1 MLKGLNSISH
11 IQLYWKLYE
20 DDYPRSE
27 NQQDYQRL
35 NNPLVELYSH
45 IVEYQAST
53 VCHLSKAQ
61 ISRAW
66 ETVAGSNDWDGRA
79 RKIEELNHN
88 CMEIIGLSKDRK
100 VSEYWKSQLETMQ
113 RSEESLHRI
122 EKILSDSEM
131 QTQKIYE
138 DQLERSLFE
147 ELASDYSGDKDF
159 NLRRSE
165 GTCEWFFKDDRFR
178 HWRDDSTSGL
188 LWVSAGPGCGKSV
201 LSRALIDERRLFTSV
216 TTSKV
221 CYFFFKD
228 GDEHRQHSTDAL
240 RAILHQ
246 LFAQDSSS
254 SLIKKALDSHK
265 KFGKSLRQMF
275 SELWQI
281 LLDCSQSPDA
291 GEVICVLDALD
302 ECNVDSR
309 RELIDHIED
318 SCCRSHPS
326 KLKFLIT
333 GRPYNDLEARFNKIS
348 NKAGYQ
354 YLSGDDKSEEIGK
367 EINIVIDDW
376 VRNFT
381 DYNDEDRRQI
391 SECVKRKENRT
402 YLWLHLTIKGIEQSG
417 SERVRDV
424 LDILDEL
431 SEEVSD
437 KYEKIL
443 DRSNHHDR
451 TKILLQL
458 VLSAAEPL
466 TLDQANVALVLALDN
481 GITTHTEMKSKLWPK
496 FEKTVINLCGLFI
509 SVHDKKLYFIH
520 LTARD
525 FLLSSER
532 RNRWKGCLEMSDS
545 HGSILRSCF
554 NFLLLPNLPDWT
566 YMVEFPDFPDVRDF
580 PELEGKFHI
589 YAAKHWPWHFSSYSG
604 NEEVSDLAISLCDES
619 SKSLQNW
626 FPLYPHLG
634 ESPGSANPLLVAA
647 YLGLEA
653 LVKQLLNLNMADIN
667 SKDSKWGQ
675 TPLSWASEQGH
686 TTVVEQLLDTGKV
699 DVNSRDYHGGTPL
712 SIAVTWRNEAVVK
725 QLLNIDKVDV
735 NSRDDWV
742 ETPFSIAILW
752 RNETIVKQLLNTG
765 KVDVNLKDYRG
776 RTPLLKAVH
785 IENAAIVKQLL
796 DTGKVDVDLRDDNG
810 DTPLSYAGRRGY
822 KTIVKHLRSYKDS
835 QLVRDSRGP

>member
-1 MLKGLNSISH
+1 M
-11 IQLYWKLYE
+11 
-20 DDYPRSE
+20 
-27 NQQDYQRL
+27 
-35 NNPLVELYSH
+35 ELYSH

-66 ETVAGSNDWDGRA
+66 ENVAGSNDWDGRA
-79 RKIEELNHN
+79 KKIEELNQN
-88 CMEIIGLSKDRK
+88 CKEIIGLSKDRK
-100 VSEYWKSQLETMQ
+100 VNECWKNQLETMQ
-113 RSEESLHRI
+113 RSEESLRRI
-122 EKILSDSEM
+122 EMILTDSEM

-147 ELASDYSGDKDF
+147 ELASDYSGDKNF
-159 NLRRSE
+159 NPRRSE

-178 HWRDDSTSGL
+178 HWRDNSTSGL

-201 LSRALIDERRLFTSV
+201 LSRALIDERRLLTSV

-228 GDEHRQHSTDAL
+228 GDEQRQHSADAL

-246 LFAQDSSS
+246 IFAQDSSG

-309 RELIDHIED
+309 RELIDHVEN
-318 SCCRSHPS
+318 SCCRSHIS

-333 GRPYNDLEARFNKIS
+333 SRPYIDLDARFNKIS
-348 NKAGYQ
+348 DKAGYQ
-354 YLSGDDKSEEIGK
+354 HLSGDDKSKEIGK

-431 SEEVSD
+431 PEKVSD

-443 DRSNHHDR
+443 ERSSHHNR
-451 TKILLQL
+451 TKILLQI

-466 TLDQANVALVLALDN
+466 TLDQANVALALALDN
-481 GITTHTEMKSKLWPK
+481 QITSYTEMKSKLWPN
-496 FEKTVINLCGLFI
+496 FEKTVTNLCGLFI

-520 LTARD
+520 LTARE
-525 FLLSSER
+525 FLLSSKR
-532 RNRWKGCLEMSDS
+532 RNRWEGCFEMSDS
-545 HGSILRSCF
+545 HGSILRSCLD
-554 NFLLLPNLPDWT
+554 FLLLPDLPDLT
-566 YMVEFPDFPDVRDF
+566 NLSDSFIE
-580 PELEGKFHI
+580 
-589 YAAKHWPWHFSSYSG
+589 YAAEYWPWHFSSYSG
-604 NEEVSDLAISLCDES
+604 NEKVSDLALNLCDES
-619 SKSLQNW
+619 SKSFQNW
-626 FPLYPHLG
+626 YPIYKPPYG
-634 ESPGSANPLLVAA
+634 APGSANPLLIAA

-653 LVKQLLNLNMADIN
+653 LIKQLLKINKADIN
-667 SKDSKWGQ
+667 SKDSRWHR
-675 TPLSWASEQGH
+675 TPLSWAVVKGH
-686 TTVVEQLLDTGKV
+686 TIVVEQLLNTGKVEVDSRDIWDSTPFSEAVNTGHEAIVKRLLAIGEIDVDSRDIIGFTPLSKAATGGYEAIVKHLLDTGKV
-699 DVNSRDYHGGTPL
+699 NVNSRSDGGDTPL
-712 SIAVTWRNEAVVK
+712 SKAVTGGHKAVVK
-725 QLLNIDKVDV
+725 QLLNIGKVDV
-735 NSRDDWV
+735 NARDN
-742 ETPFSIAILW
+742 EGITPLSEAVMGGH
-752 RNETIVKQLLNTG
+752 EAIVKQLLNTG
-765 KVDVNLKDYRG
+765 KVDVDAKDDHG
-776 RTPLLKAVH
+776 E
-785 IENAAIVKQLL
+785 I
-796 DTGKVDVDLRDDNG
+796 
-810 DTPLSYAGRRGY
+810 PLSHAEKRGY
-822 KTIVKHLRSYKDS
+822 KVIVEHLQSYKDS